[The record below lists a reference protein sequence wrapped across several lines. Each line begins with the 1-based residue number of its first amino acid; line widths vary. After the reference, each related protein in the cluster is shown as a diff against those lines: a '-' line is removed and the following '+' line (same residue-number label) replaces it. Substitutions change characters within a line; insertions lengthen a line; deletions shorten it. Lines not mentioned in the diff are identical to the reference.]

1 MKKKIT
7 IWILLYFLMWCGIA
21 CGQDTI
27 NDAIYAPVAPQ
38 SMPEVQ
44 QWKTVLDGWS
54 SQLDSVKRKLSW
66 VRQRAD
72 TLFIDS
78 ALIFFATARDQLQ
91 QVDRLVKQAKWKEEV
106 ARKKEGAT
114 DTSGL
119 LEIPVNDS
127 VHLQMSVLADTLKR
141 IEDGIA
147 GLLYDIDYLE
157 PSTQRRR
164 EELEAMDTVAFQKKA
179 RGQHVLKTIKKT
191 G

>member
-27 NDAIYAPVAPQ
+27 NDTIHVAPQ

-164 EELEAMDTVAFQKKA
+164 EELEAMDTVAFQKKL
-179 RGQHVLKTIKKT
+179 GDNMY
-191 G
+191 